1 MEDLYDLVLGISCT
15 LKGMK
20 EKAEM
25 EGIPINLINEEPET
39 FDFAKESIGRL
50 ALAVEGKTLGAV
62 ANILADEGIGTI
74 ITRDDI
80 IFSYE
85 DLTVEVRK

>member
-20 EKAEM
+20 ETAELK
-25 EGIPINLINEEPET
+25 GIPINLINDEPET
-39 FDFAKESIGRL
+39 FDFAKESIDRL
-50 ALAVEGKTLGAV
+50 ALAVEGKTLGAI
-62 ANILADEGIGTI
+62 ANILSDEGIGTTV
-74 ITRDDI
+74 TRDDV

-85 DLTVEVRK
+85 DLSVEVRR